1 MPTLKRALNPMPADI
16 RNELEARDLLT
27 AYDARPPYQRND
39 YLGWIGRAKKP
50 ETRRKRIDVMFSELS
65 RGTHYMGMEWN
76 G

>member
-1 MPTLKRALNPMPADI
+1 MTTLKRALNQMPADI
-16 RNELEARDLLT
+16 RDELEARSLRQ

-50 ETRRKRIDVMFSELS
+50 ETRRKRIDVMLSELS
-65 RGTHYMGMEWN
+65 NGTEYMGMKWN

>member
-1 MPTLKRALNPMPADI
+1 MTTLKRALNQMPADI
-16 RNELEARDLLT
+16 RDELESRGLHE

-50 ETRRKRIDVMFSELS
+50 ETRRKRIDVMLSELS
-65 RGTHYMGMEWN
+65 HGTEYMGMKWN